1 MQRILQP
8 GEIESLDRVNFPRVQ
23 LPELAS
29 LLPDRANRLRQL
41 ANGHPLGDY
50 LRFIARLVDAQQ
62 QALQALGDVAP
73 LPAIASDASLD
84 WAWTHAMPLAAAGD
98 FIGPVWQRVL
108 NRLLTELGFATGDE
122 AADAAAAAD
131 LPPPL
136 RRGLAELAAM
146 PPERRADLIR
156 GLLVDEV
163 DRADEG
169 EDAGYDAGYDA
180 GEISPDTARLLAPV
194 LMAALQVVGL
204 QVTRGLSADQLP
216 IVSPATVCP
225 VCASAP
231 VASLIRIG
239 GAVAGRRYL
248 QCSVCATEWHC
259 VRVKCTHC
267 ESTAGIGY
275 LGIESGGLAT
285 GSDVG
290 AGASATPG
298 GVVVAETCDSC
309 STYRKVVSQEK
320 DPFAEPLADDLASV
334 MLDLLMNDTPFARA
348 SGNPLL
354 ALGED

>member
-8 GEIESLDRVNFPRVQ
+8 GEIEALDRVNFPRVQ
-23 LPELAS
+23 LPEVAS

-50 LRFIARLVDAQQ
+50 LRFVARLVDAQQ
-62 QALQALGDVAP
+62 QALRALGDVVP
-73 LPAIASDASLD
+73 LPGIAGEASLD
-84 WAWTHAMPLAAAGD
+84 RAWSHAMSLAAAEE
-98 FIGPVWQRVL
+98 FIGPVWQQAL
-108 NRLLTELGFATGDE
+108 NRLLTELGVTGGDVGS
-122 AADAAAAAD
+122 DAAGD
-131 LPPPL
+131 LPAPL
-136 RRGLAELAAM
+136 RRGLVRLAAM
-146 PPERRADLIR
+146 PPAQRADLLR
-156 GLLVDEV
+156 GLLVEPGSEEG
-163 DRADEG
+163 ADEKAD
-169 EDAGYDAGYDA
+169 DADN
-180 GEISPDTARLLAPV
+180 SPDTARLLAPV

-204 QVTRGLSADQLP
+204 QVTRGLSAEQLP

-225 VCASAP
+225 VCSSAP

-298 GVVVAETCDSC
+298 GVVVAETCDTC

-354 ALGED
+354 AFGDD